1 MVPQLV
7 RVLALALA
15 SAAVLGSVNAQ
26 TAQPPKVNFP
36 SASPSCT
43 LKQQVGFTD
52 IEVNYSRPS
61 VRGRKIFGGLQPYG
75 EVWRTG
81 ANTSTTI
88 AFSTPVKINGTSV
101 PAGTYELFTI
111 PGEQE
116 WTVIIHKNLKEWG
129 AYSYKPQ
136 DDVARVT
143 AKPVA
148 LSSVQETFTI
158 EFDELRDDSATLNL
172 IWENTRVPVKLQFDV
187 IGKVVADIDA
197 AMATDSPKKP
207 YFQAAM
213 FYFDHDLDLQK
224 ATAWMD
230 QAIAGQPDAFW
241 AHYHRARL
249 LAKAGDTAGARA
261 AAQRSIELAE
271 KAGGAVGSEYT
282 RLNEALISTL
292 K

>member
-1 MVPQLV
+1 MVPHATRL
-7 RVLALALA
+7 LALALTA
-15 SAAVLGSVNAQ
+15 AAVLGSAHAQ
-26 TAQPPKVNFP
+26 TPPPKVDFP

-43 LKQQVGFTD
+43 LKQHVGFTD

-61 VRGRKIFGGLQPYG
+61 VRGRKIFGGLEPYG

-88 AFSTPVKINGTSV
+88 SFSTAVKLNGTSV

-129 AYSYKPQ
+129 AYSYKQQ

-148 LSSVQETFTI
+148 LAEPQETFTI
-158 EFDELRDDSATLNL
+158 EFNDLRDDSATLNL
-172 IWENTRVPVKLQFDV
+172 LWERTRVPVKVELDV
-187 IGKVVADIDA
+187 INKVVADIDA

-213 FYFDHDLDLQK
+213 FYFDHDLDLPK
-224 ATAWMD
+224 ALKWME
-230 QAIAGQPDAFW
+230 QAIVSQPDAFW
-241 AHYHRARL
+241 AYYHQARL
-249 LAKAGDTAGARA
+249 LAKMGDKPRA
-261 AAQRSIELAE
+261 IASAQHSIELAR
-271 KAGGAVGSEYT
+271 KAGGAAADEYA
-282 RLNEALISTL
+282 RLNETL
-292 K
+292 LSSLK